1 MTNEKLLDAIGKKS
15 DAIDKQFQSID
26 KHFQSIDKR
35 LDSID
40 SRLDHLEEFAEVTRN
55 GVNVLIEWTEEI
67 KINGINRVGDS
78 PNREPTSHNTY
89 PDFMITRNSG

>member
-35 LDSID
+35 LDLLTAALTTWKN
-40 SRLDHLEEFAEVTRN
+40 SRRSRGTV
-55 GVNVLIEWTEEI
+55 
-67 KINGINRVGDS
+67 S
-78 PNREPTSHNTY
+78 
-89 PDFMITRNSG
+89 MC

>member
-15 DAIDKQFQSID
+15 DAIDKQ
-26 KHFQSIDKR
+26 FQSIDKR

-55 GVNVLIEWTEEI
+55 GVNVLIEWTEDVSN
-67 KINGINRVGDS
+67 KLR
-78 PNREPTSHNTY
+78 
-89 PDFMITRNSG
+89 

>member
-1 MTNEKLLDAIGKKS
+1 MTTIFQIENHQIFYKP
-15 DAIDKQFQSID
+15 QFQSID

-55 GVNVLIEWTEEI
+55 GVNVLIEWTEDVSN
-67 KINGINRVGDS
+67 KLR
-78 PNREPTSHNTY
+78 
-89 PDFMITRNSG
+89 

>member
-55 GVNVLIEWTEEI
+55 GVNAILAPEI

>member
-26 KHFQSIDKR
+26 KR

-40 SRLDHLEEFAEVTRN
+40 SRLDHLEEFAAVTRN
-55 GVNVLIEWTEEI
+55 GVNVLIEWTEDVSNAI
-67 KINGINRVGDS
+67 RFSLQKLR
-78 PNREPTSHNTY
+78 
-89 PDFMITRNSG
+89 

>member
-15 DAIDKQFQSID
+15 DAIDKQ
-26 KHFQSIDKR
+26 FQSIDKR

-55 GVNVLIEWTEEI
+55 GVNVLIEWTEDVSNAI
-67 KINGINRVGDS
+67 RFSRQKVR
-78 PNREPTSHNTY
+78 
-89 PDFMITRNSG
+89 

>member
-15 DAIDKQFQSID
+15 DAIDKQ
-26 KHFQSIDKR
+26 FQSIDKR

-55 GVNVLIEWTEEI
+55 GVNVLIEWTEDVSNALRFSLQ
-67 KINGINRVGDS
+67 KLR
-78 PNREPTSHNTY
+78 
-89 PDFMITRNSG
+89 

>member
-55 GVNVLIEWTEEI
+55 GVNVLIEWTEDVSNAI
-67 KINGINRVGDS
+67 RFSLQKVR
-78 PNREPTSHNTY
+78 
-89 PDFMITRNSG
+89 

>member
-15 DAIDKQFQSID
+15 DAIAKQ
-26 KHFQSIDKR
+26 FQSIDKR

-55 GVNVLIEWTEEI
+55 GVNVLIEWTEDVSNAI
-67 KINGINRVGDS
+67 RFSLQKLR
-78 PNREPTSHNTY
+78 
-89 PDFMITRNSG
+89 

>member
-15 DAIDKQFQSID
+15 DAIDKQ
-26 KHFQSIDKR
+26 FQSIDKR

-55 GVNVLIEWTEEI
+55 GVNVLIEWTEDVSNAI
-67 KINGINRVGDS
+67 RFSLQKLR
-78 PNREPTSHNTY
+78 
-89 PDFMITRNSG
+89 